1 MCVWRSQAEVSAL
14 RAEVES
20 ARTEGAASL
29 AMEHGKRQALDEAH
43 REAQATG
50 TRLRGELRAAREEVD
65 RLRRER
71 SFCWRCFGNP
81 RTSLTKAD
89 TIWLLWLW
97 LWLWLLS
104 GRLSF
109 EGSARAELEQQLA
122 VAVNEA
128 QSQAAQAVGRQ
139 RRAAARATAAEKA
152 LFARDELRQLAE
164 AVAERQADHN
174 PNTAT
179 RFWFLW

>member
-1 MCVWRSQAEVSAL
+1 M
-14 RAEVES
+14 
-20 ARTEGAASL
+20 
-29 AMEHGKRQALDEAH
+29 
-43 REAQATG
+43 EAQRILFA
-50 TRLRGELRAAREEVD
+50 
-65 RLRRER
+65 
-71 SFCWRCFGNP
+71 N
-81 RTSLTKAD
+81 AD
-89 TIWLLWLW
+89 TICLLLWLW
-97 LWLWLLS
+97 LWWLS

-164 AVAERQADHN
+164 AVAERQAGH
-174 PNTAT
+174 PNTLFGFCAG
-179 RFWFLW
+179 

>member
-1 MCVWRSQAEVSAL
+1 MSLSA
-14 RAEVES
+14 
-20 ARTEGAASL
+20 GAAL
-29 AMEHGKRQALDEAH
+29 
-43 REAQATG
+43 G
-50 TRLRGELRAAREEVD
+50 TQ
-65 RLRRER
+65 
-71 SFCWRCFGNP
+71 
-81 RTSLTKAD
+81 RTLFTKAD
-89 TIWLLWLW
+89 TICL
-97 LWLWLLS
+97 LWLLS

-164 AVAERQADHN
+164 AVAERQAGHSRHH
-174 PNTAT
+174 PTPP
-179 RFWFLW
+179 F

>member
-1 MCVWRSQAEVSAL
+1 
-14 RAEVES
+14 
-20 ARTEGAASL
+20 
-29 AMEHGKRQALDEAH
+29 
-43 REAQATG
+43 
-50 TRLRGELRAAREEVD
+50 
-65 RLRRER
+65 
-71 SFCWRCFGNP
+71 
-81 RTSLTKAD
+81 LTKAD
-89 TIWLLWLW
+89 TICLLWLW

-164 AVAERQADHN
+164 AVAERQAGHSRHRPHLFSFAPWLGILN
-174 PNTAT
+174 GQEGRRTSA
-179 RFWFLW
+179 LGGEQ

>member
-1 MCVWRSQAEVSAL
+1 M
-14 RAEVES
+14 
-20 ARTEGAASL
+20 
-29 AMEHGKRQALDEAH
+29 
-43 REAQATG
+43 
-50 TRLRGELRAAREEVD
+50 
-65 RLRRER
+65 
-71 SFCWRCFGNP
+71 
-81 RTSLTKAD
+81 
-89 TIWLLWLW
+89 
-97 LWLWLLS
+97 LS

-164 AVAERQADHN
+164 AVAERQACTPGTPPHLFGFCAHQDFGFDSVSSMEKKEERSFVLGGERN
-174 PNTAT
+174 G
-179 RFWFLW
+179 